1 MDLDKIID
9 ILEHKDEYDYS
20 ELDEAILF
28 AIAELR
34 SLKELRKLEEK

>member
-9 ILEHKDEYDYS
+9 ILEHKDEYDHS
-20 ELDEAILF
+20 ELDEAIIF

-34 SLKELRKLEEK
+34 SLKELRKLEEN

>member
-9 ILEHKDEYDYS
+9 ILEHKDEYDHS
-20 ELDEAILF
+20 ELDEAIIF

-34 SLKELRKLEEK
+34 SLKELKKLEEN